1 MKSFVGLISF
11 LATVA
16 LGAVDP
22 AALNNTYSLEYYGKY
37 AEALAAMEK
46 IATEAPKEYFF
57 QLRAGYLAYMAGN
70 FSRSLALYQNA
81 LLLKSDSLEP
91 RLGKLLPLIAL
102 GKYKQAEIEA
112 QAILRTDPKNYT
124 ARLKLAYAVYL
135 AGEFAKAEKHY
146 ADLAADF
153 PSDATVLMGLG
164 WANLKQGKKA
174 PARENFAR
182 VKLMFPENKYAD
194 EGLAWA
200 K

>member
-1 MKSFVGLISF
+1 MGLFSF
-11 LATVA
+11 LATAA
-16 LGAVDP
+16 LGAVNP
-22 AALNNTYSLEYYGKY
+22 TELSNTYSLEYYGKY
-37 AEALAAMEK
+37 TEASVIMEK
-46 IATEAPKEYFF
+46 IAADAPKEYFF
-57 QLRAGYLAYMAGN
+57 QLRAAYLAYMAGN

-112 QAILRTDPKNYT
+112 QAILRSDPKNYT

-135 AGEFAKAEKHY
+135 AGEFSRSEKYY

-164 WANLKQGKKA
+164 WACLKQGKRG
-174 PARENFAR
+174 PAQESFGR
-182 VKLMFPENKYAD
+182 VKLMFPDNKYAD

>member
-1 MKSFVGLISF
+1 MKSFVGFLSF
-11 LATVA
+11 LSITA
-16 LGAVDP
+16 LAAVDP
-22 AALNNTYSLEYYGKY
+22 TALNNTYSLEYYGKY
-37 AEALAAMEK
+37 ADASAVMEK
-46 IATEAPKEYFF
+46 IAADSPKEYFF

-81 LLLKSDSLEP
+81 LLLRSDSLEP

-112 QAILRTDPKNYT
+112 QAILRSDPKNYT

-146 ADLAADF
+146 ADLVADF

-164 WANLKQGKKA
+164 WASLKQGKKTA
-174 PARENFAR
+174 ARESFAR